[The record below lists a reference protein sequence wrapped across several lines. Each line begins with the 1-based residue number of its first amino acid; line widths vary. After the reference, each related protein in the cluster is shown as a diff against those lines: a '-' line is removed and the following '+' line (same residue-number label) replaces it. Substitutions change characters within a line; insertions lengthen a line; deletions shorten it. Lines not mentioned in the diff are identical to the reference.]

1 MKKTYKKWMA
11 LLAAGTL
18 LISTPAAF
26 FADSEDS
33 AAAGT
38 VVTNEASAE
47 ESKPVGEAAPAE
59 KTEAPAEVKSA
70 APAETKSEAPA
81 EKKAEAPAETKS
93 EAPAETKA
101 EAPAETKSEA
111 PAETKS
117 EAPAE
122 TKSETPAETKV
133 ADEAKPSESK
143 ADEKSESKEE
153 AKSSDENASGGEASE
168 GKSGDAGKSEDGK
181 TGDKKDDASKDG
193 ESGDKKDDASKDGES
208 GDKKEDASKDGESG
222 DKKEDASKDGESG
235 DKKDDASKDGES
247 DGKKDEKAED
257 KKDDAAKDGKKSEES
272 KKDDKK
278 AEESKKDEAG
288 KTDEKA
294 DEKEEK
300 TVTQFTGSARIERV
314 GSGDLYEGDEVTLRV
329 SIENANRSDY
339 RIRWEEKAES
349 TWVPA
354 AEGSEYRFKVDKVK
368 AGHVFRAVLSF
379 AEEGVKEVS
388 SNELRLPALKEKEEE
403 KEEEKTVEQFTG
415 SVMIGRAGD
424 GDLYDGD
431 NVTLTLSIE
440 NANRQDYHIRWEAR
454 AEVSWQVQQEGGESF
469 SFEVNEARAGHTYR
483 AVLSFDEEGV
493 KEVASNELKLPAL
506 TVKEEEK
513 AEEAAVERSVSIA
526 TSGNADTK
534 VGDTI
539 TLTSSLT
546 GFDGVDAISY
556 QWKCDRGN
564 GFEAVAGAN
573 GSSYSFEL
581 TEESMNW
588 LWQLDV
594 TCTETK

>member
-1 MKKTYKKWMA
+1 MKKTYKKWIA
-11 LLAAGTL
+11 LLAAGSL
-18 LISTPAAF
+18 LVSTPAVF
-26 FADSEDS
+26 NADDTDS
-33 AAAGT
+33 TAAET
-38 VVTNEASAE
+38 VVTNEVSVE
-47 ESKPVGEAAPAE
+47 ESKPAGEAAPAE
-59 KTEAPAEVKSA
+59 KAEAPAEPKA
-70 APAETKSEAPA
+70 EAPAETKTEAPAETKSETPA
-81 EKKAEAPAETKS
+81 ETKEEAPAETKS
-93 EAPAETKA
+93 EAPAETKE
-101 EAPAETKSEA
+101 EAPAETKSENA
-111 PAETKS
+111 EDTKPAES
-117 EAPAE
+117 
-122 TKSETPAETKV
+122 
-133 ADEAKPSESK
+133 SESK
-143 ADEKSESKEE
+143 SEEKTEAGTESKEE
-153 AKSSDENASGGEASE
+153 AKSSDDNSPESTAEE
-168 GKSGDAGKSEDGK
+168 AGKSEESKAEDGK
-181 TGDKKDDASKDG
+181 ADEKAEDQKEEAAEG
-193 ESGDKKDDASKDGES
+193 EKAAD
-208 GDKKEDASKDGESG
+208 DKKEDAAKAEDDKKESGDAKKDGEKAKSEKEEE
-222 DKKEDASKDGESG
+222 KKADEKA
-235 DKKDDASKDGES
+235 DKKDSAEAE
-247 DGKKDEKAED
+247 KKDEK
-257 KKDDAAKDGKKSEES
+257 
-272 KKDDKK
+272 
-278 AEESKKDEAG
+278 
-288 KTDEKA
+288 
-294 DEKEEK
+294 KEEEK
-300 TVTQFTGSARIERV
+300 QVTQFTGSARIERV

-415 SVMIGRAGD
+415 SVMIGREGD

-454 AEVSWQVQQEGGESF
+454 AEVSWQVQKEGGESF

-564 GFEAVAGAN
+564 GFEEVAGAN

-581 TEESMNW
+581 TEESVNW